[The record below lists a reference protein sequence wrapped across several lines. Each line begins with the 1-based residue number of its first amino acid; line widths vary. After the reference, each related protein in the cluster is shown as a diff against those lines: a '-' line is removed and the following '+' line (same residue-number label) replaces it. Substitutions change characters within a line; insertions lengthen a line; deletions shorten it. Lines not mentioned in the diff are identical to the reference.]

1 MSQSRT
7 ERESVDALVANF
19 ASNIAQLRS
28 PATKE
33 ATLRVQYL
41 DPLFTLLAWDLSNDT
56 GLPIDE
62 QEVIIE
68 PSIDVAERDKL
79 RARRPDYLFRIGGQN
94 QLTCEAKK
102 PAVDIDRDKD
112 AIFQTKRDAH
122 SMGLPFTILTRLRA
136 LPRLR
141 QRPQAALPLAE
152 ARLDGGVQPRLDGL
166 PGAVRG
172 AARDARARRRRG
184 VIARLAPRPHVS
196 VKR

>member
-7 ERESVDALVANF
+7 ERESVEALVANF
-19 ASNIAQLRS
+19 ANNIAQLRS
-28 PATKE
+28 PATTE

-41 DPLFTLLAWDLSNDT
+41 DPLFTLLGWDVSNET
-56 GLPIDE
+56 GLPVDE

-112 AIFQTKRDAH
+112 AIFQAKRDAY
-122 SMGLPFTILTRLRA
+122 SMGLPFAILTDFKHFRVY
-136 LPRLR
+136 
-141 QRPQAALPLAE
+141 
-152 ARLDGGVQPRLDGL
+152 DTGYQPDYESPKHGL
-166 PGAVRG
+166 VADHSLGFADYPAQ
-172 AARDARARRRRG
+172 
-184 VIARLAPRPHVS
+184 
-196 VKR
+196 